1 MRGNEARKE
10 EGIENMIQ
18 LDNLSNSEKTNLA
31 TLHRLACAGSYNST
45 NNELLP
51 EQLPFAAIYGT
62 MRSCAGQTVKN
73 S

>member
-31 TLHRLACAGSYNST
+31 TLHRLACAGSYNSI
-45 NNELLP
+45 NNESSVK
-51 EQLPFAAIYGT
+51 LPFAAIYEII
-62 MRSCAGQTVKN
+62 RSFTG
-73 S
+73 